1 MRCAQKAPHA
11 VIVQLTNSLRMKCL
25 PGLSLYPIQVIKSAN
40 RATFLLLSLLL
51 FLLVPPVENARAASG
66 STIIAESVYQD
77 AAPAEVQEEAQEA
90 DDHDDHGSHHGEP
103 PPVWLVIPFVLLL
116 IMIATGPLFYPH
128 HWHHHYPKYAVG
140 FGLVVV
146 AYYLLHGDSIPVI
159 HAIQEYVSFIA
170 LVASL
175 FIAASGIYLH
185 INANGTP
192 WNNVV
197 LLFVGSVIA
206 NLIATTGAAMLFIRS
221 YMRLNKGRLRP
232 YHIVFFIFLVAN
244 IGGALTPIGDP
255 PLFLGF
261 LRGVP
266 FFWTLTH
273 VWYIWLATMIVL
285 LVIFYII
292 DSRNKNMGTV
302 RDASKPTVELLG
314 KWSFIWVAII
324 ICSVFIDPNVLD
336 FVPNLY
342 KEFHIPIGIRE
353 IIMLIVAV
361 LAYRFANKESMK
373 KNEFSFEPIR
383 EVGWLFLGI
392 FACMQPAL
400 QLIGLY
406 ASENADSLNVS
417 VFFWGTGSLSGI
429 LDNAPTYLNFLSA
442 SMGKFG
448 YPDTSNIPADVQDFA
463 AGATHPE
470 SWIYLLAIS
479 VAAVFFGALTYIG
492 NAPNFMVKAIAEG
505 NGVQTPSFFG
515 YLTRY
520 SLPILIP
527 VFFVVWL
534 ILFSGYIVDVNAAG
548 EMCVTFMGNCGP

>member
-1 MRCAQKAPHA
+1 MLFL
-11 VIVQLTNSLRMKCL
+11 VF
-25 PGLSLYPIQVIKSAN
+25 
-40 RATFLLLSLLL
+40 TFLAIL
-51 FLLVPPVENARAASG
+51 PVKGVSASNDELKENSVRSAL
-66 STIIAESVYQD
+66 AESPPGDGVPSVLPASS
-77 AAPAEVQEEAQEA
+77 AAEDVPT
-90 DDHDDHGSHHGEP
+90 

-128 HWHHHYPKYAVG
+128 HWHHHYPKYSVAI
-140 FGLVVV
+140 GLTVVL
-146 AYYLLHGDSIPVI
+146 YYLFTGHPEPVI

-175 FIAASGIYLH
+175 FIAASGIFLN

-192 WNNVV
+192 RNNVV

-273 VWYIWLATMIVL
+273 VWYIWLITMIIML
-285 LVIFYII
+285 IIFYVI
-292 DSRNKNMGTV
+292 DSRNKNTGAL
-302 RDASKPTVELLG
+302 RDDSQPTIQIIG
-314 KWSFIWVAII
+314 KNSFIWVGII
-324 ICSVFIDPNVLD
+324 IVSVFIDPNVLS

-353 IIMLIVAV
+353 IIMLTVAF
-361 LAYRFANKESMK
+361 LAFRFANKESME

-400 QLIGLY
+400 KLIETY
-406 ASENADSLNVS
+406 ATENADTLTAS
-417 VFFWGTGSLSGI
+417 VFYWGTGSLSGI

-442 SMGKFG
+442 AMGKFG
-448 YPDTSNIPADVQDFA
+448 LQSGVPAEVKDFA
-463 AGATHPE
+463 YGIEPHPE

-492 NAPNFMVKAIAEG
+492 NAPNFMVKAIAES
-505 NGVQTPSFFG
+505 NGVSTPSFFG
-515 YLTRY
+515 YLIRY

-527 VFFVVWL
+527 VFFVIWL
-534 ILFSGYIVDVNAAG
+534 ILFSGFVVDLNTAG
-548 EMCVTFMGNCGP
+548 EMCLVFTGACSP

>member
-1 MRCAQKAPHA
+1 MVYKEKCSSNLSSSSFQSIRPAARTSRSLPLFIVLLILVAFPQFAFGHTDSEENVTEKYSAVAEPGKAADETMA
-11 VIVQLTNSLRMKCL
+11 VSSFAPELESAHTAPL
-25 PGLSLYPIQVIKSAN
+25 PKSA
-40 RATFLLLSLLL
+40 AD
-51 FLLVPPVENARAASG
+51 E
-66 STIIAESVYQD
+66 
-77 AAPAEVQEEAQEA
+77 APA
-90 DDHDDHGSHHGEP
+90 

-116 IMIATGPLFYPH
+116 IMIATGPLFYAH

-140 FGLVVV
+140 IGLIVVG
-146 AYYLLHGDSIPVI
+146 YYLFTGHPDPVI

-175 FIAASGIYLH
+175 FIAASGIYLN

-192 WNNVV
+192 KNNVI

-273 VWYIWLATMIVL
+273 VWYIWLGTMIVIL
-285 LVIFYII
+285 TVFYFI
-292 DSRNKNMGTV
+292 DSRNTNSGAI
-302 RDASKPTVELLG
+302 RDASRPTVELSG
-314 KWSFIWVAII
+314 KESFVWVGII
-324 ICSVFIDPNVLD
+324 IVSVFIDPNVMS

-342 KEFHIPIGIRE
+342 ELYHIPIGIRE
-353 IIMLIVAV
+353 IIMLTVAF
-361 LAYRFANKESMK
+361 LAFRFANKESLE

-400 QLIGLY
+400 KLIETY
-406 ASENADSLNVS
+406 ATENADSLTVS
-417 VFFWGTGSLSGI
+417 VFYWGTGSLSGI

-442 SMGKFG
+442 AMGKFG
-448 YPDTSNIPADVQDFA
+448 LQSGVPEQVQQFA
-463 AGATHPE
+463 AGTPSPD
-470 SWIYLLAIS
+470 SWLYLLAIS

-492 NAPNFMVKAIAEG
+492 NAPNFMVKAIAES
-505 NGVQTPSFFG
+505 NGVSTPSFFG
-515 YLTRY
+515 YLMRY
-520 SLPILIP
+520 SIPILIP
-527 VFFVVWL
+527 IFFVVWL
-534 ILFSGYIVDVNAAG
+534 IFFSDIIISLNAAG
-548 EMCVTFMGNCGP
+548 EMCFVITGGCGP